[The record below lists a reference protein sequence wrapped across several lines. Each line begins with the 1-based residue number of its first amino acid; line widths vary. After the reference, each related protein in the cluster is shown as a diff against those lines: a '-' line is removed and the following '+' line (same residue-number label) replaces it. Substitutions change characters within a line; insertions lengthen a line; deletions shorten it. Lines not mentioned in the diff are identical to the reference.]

1 MNILRRF
8 YSTTMSYGPKY
19 IVVYYF
25 FEKIFCR
32 LLCFRS
38 SGICQFTHM
47 DKPHFY
53 FAFQLACLDEWKE
66 KPLGTQNT
74 NETENASTH
83 AVSEMI
89 SFNIFPFQFTGV
101 LPDVTLLTWPLH
113 ISRFWTR
120 AKSRLYQ
127 EQMTTGDSLL
137 IERVM
142 VSPCF
147 PFRLVICIFQEHAVL
162 FLFFFTCFFCFK
174 WMTACIEAAGP
185 ALLVFKAF
193 PSIKWTQHWNKYGN
207 ITGLVVIK

>member
-1 MNILRRF
+1 MIKLIHNACPFFFDAMDDCLILQLLQVSVTMMVIFWIFLKKYNIMNILRRF

-53 FAFQLACLDEWKE
+53 FACQLACLDEWKE

-101 LPDVTLLTWPLH
+101 LPDVTLLTGHFIFPDFEPEQSH
-113 ISRFWTR
+113 GST
-120 AKSRLYQ
+120 KSRWSQ
-127 EQMTTGDSLL
+127 VT
-137 IERVM
+137 
-142 VSPCF
+142 
-147 PFRLVICIFQEHAVL
+147 
-162 FLFFFTCFFCFK
+162 
-174 WMTACIEAAGP
+174 
-185 ALLVFKAF
+185 VF
-193 PSIKWTQHWNKYGN
+193 W
-207 ITGLVVIK
+207 

>member
-1 MNILRRF
+1 MIKLIHNACPFYFDAMDDSNPAVTPSKRDYDVNLLNLFKKYNIMNILRRF

-19 IVVYYF
+19 IVAYYF

-89 SFNIFPFQFTGV
+89 SFNIFPFQFTSV
-101 LPDVTLLTWPLH
+101 LPDVTLLTGHFIFPDFEPEQSH
-113 ISRFWTR
+113 DST
-120 AKSRLYQ
+120 KSRWPQ
-127 EQMTTGDSLL
+127 VT
-137 IERVM
+137 
-142 VSPCF
+142 
-147 PFRLVICIFQEHAVL
+147 
-162 FLFFFTCFFCFK
+162 
-174 WMTACIEAAGP
+174 
-185 ALLVFKAF
+185 VF
-193 PSIKWTQHWNKYGN
+193 W
-207 ITGLVVIK
+207 